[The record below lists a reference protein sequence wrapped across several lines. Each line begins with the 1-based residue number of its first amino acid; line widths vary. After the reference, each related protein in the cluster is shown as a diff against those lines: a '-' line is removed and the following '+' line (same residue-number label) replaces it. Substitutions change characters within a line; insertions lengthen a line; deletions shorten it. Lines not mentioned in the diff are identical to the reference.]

1 MTFPAAGL
9 PGPVYSPAP
18 PQSGRGLS
26 DCLRSPIR
34 GALVFCATALCVA
47 LLSPG
52 TLRASGDIYGT
63 IHLESGRSY
72 TGAIRWDVNEVFW
85 DDVLDAEKREKVW
98 VEGGFS
104 GVQILGLSVGDEDG
118 YWTHHPF
125 KIQFG
130 NLASIERRSSSRI
143 RVELKNGERVEIQ
156 ATGTDLG
163 ESMRSLI
170 VTDQN
175 RGDVDVSWDDV
186 ELVEFSAGPDEGRD
200 ADRLYGL
207 VETSAGGFTGYITW
221 DRDEALVTD
230 TLDGE
235 TPDDNHHIPFSE
247 IREIERSSSRAS
259 RVTLTDG
266 TQLRL
271 TGTNDVDSD
280 NRGIDVLV
288 PGLGVVKVTWD
299 EFERV
304 VFDPAPP
311 SRPYS
316 DFDGGQ
322 RLHGTVT
329 DDQGESFTGFVL
341 WDLDER
347 NTWEFLDGEYED
359 IELEIPFSL
368 IESIHRE
375 SRNETEV
382 RLKSGETYVLAGS
395 NDVDSDNKGIVI
407 ELPDGDEI
415 ELDWEDFESVEFN
428 DP

>member
-9 PGPVYSPAP
+9 PGPACSPAP
-18 PQSGRGLS
+18 PRGRGYT
-26 DCLRSPIR
+26 DRLRTPVR
-34 GALVFCATALCVA
+34 WDLALLGLALCAAMVN
-47 LLSPG
+47 P
-52 TLRASGDIYGT
+52 RAVRAAGGIYGT
-63 IHLESGRSY
+63 IHLESGKSY
-72 TGAIRWDVNEVFW
+72 TGPIRWDLNEVFW

-104 GVQILGLSVGDEDG
+104 GVKILGLSVGDEDG

-125 KIQFG
+125 KVQFG
-130 NLASIERRSSSRI
+130 NVTAIERKGSSRI
-143 RVELKNGERVEIQ
+143 RVELKNGDRVEVQ

-163 ESMRSLI
+163 ESMRSLV

-175 RGDVDVSWDDV
+175 KGDVDVSWDDV
-186 ELVEFSAGPDEGRD
+186 DLVEFSAGPDEGRD

-235 TPDDNHHIPFSE
+235 DSDDKHHIPFSE

-280 NRGIDVLV
+280 NRGIDVQV

-304 VFDPAPP
+304 EFQPAPP

-316 DFDGGQ
+316 DFDGGK

-329 DDQGESFTGFVL
+329 DDQGESFTGYIL

-347 NTWEFLDGEYED
+347 NTWEFLDGEYDD
-359 IELEIPFSL
+359 IELEIPFSF
-368 IESIHRE
+368 IESLERE

-382 RLKSGETYVLAGS
+382 RLKSGETYVLGGS
-395 NDVDSDNKGIVI
+395 NDVDSDNKGIII

-415 ELDWEDFESVEFN
+415 ELDWDDFESIQFN